1 MKVKFLFFL
10 IFFITVKSFGQQN
23 CYEFWYIKM
32 KTNVHLVEVFKLSEE
47 ARIKI
52 QDGYYGNDIQLV
64 KKVDPNCYK
73 SEAQLTDCLKSVGF
87 KKAAIF
93 SNGIFERIKLFS
105 MFIKENPN
113 FYKLDL
119 ELRKKLLKKFAL
131 DNFITQ
137 YPI

>member
-1 MKVKFLFFL
+1 
-10 IFFITVKSFGQQN
+10 
-23 CYEFWYIKM
+23 M